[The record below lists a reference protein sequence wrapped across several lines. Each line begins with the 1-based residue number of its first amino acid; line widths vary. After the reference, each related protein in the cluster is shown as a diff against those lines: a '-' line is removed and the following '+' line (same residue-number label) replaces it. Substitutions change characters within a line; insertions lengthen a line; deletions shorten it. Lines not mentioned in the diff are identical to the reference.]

1 MRARRSPG
9 SRGWVPPC
17 RGSAWPAFSRPN
29 CPTGPVSRGATSQ
42 GQVDA
47 FILLSP
53 ESFVG
58 PWAFLASL
66 LTHTAIGADAMDF
79 HRPKARLRVLSSRD
93 LLHDIHPCRGC
104 RCIDTLPIA
113 RFPRSFARAFA
124 ASRSRHA
131 MPLRRW
137 HRQAEVEI
145 RAASE
150 GPEPVAGSAA
160 EQAVSAVAADPRP
173 LEVPATRAGARPEA
187 RHPPAR
193 LSGAPGAL
201 PQEAAPGALPQE
213 AAPGALPQEAASARP
228 TPACPTPPTVATTCI
243 RS

>member
-9 SRGWVPPC
+9 SRGWVPRAAAPPG
-17 RGSAWPAFSRPN
+17 RRSAVRSVRPVRFLGASHHKDRS
-29 CPTGPVSRGATSQ
+29 TRYFAVSGIFCWTLGLPGVTAHSHCNRSGRD
-42 GQVDA
+42 G
-47 FILLSP
+47 LLSAQSP
-53 ESFVG
+53 LES
-58 PWAFLASL
+58 P
-66 LTHTAIGADAMDF
+66 I
-79 HRPKARLRVLSSRD
+79 SRD

-104 RCIDTLPIA
+104 RCVDTLPIA

-213 AAPGALPQEAASARP
+213 AASARP
-228 TPACPTPPTVATTCI
+228 TLACPTPPTVATTCI